1 MFHKLELKR
10 FLELAKTKTRIAVF
24 QEITG
29 DKITPIS
36 VYHALSPDHKGLS
49 LLESCGKSANG
60 RYSYL
65 CLQPYD
71 EFIVKQD
78 EVADPLA
85 ELRERFNNCACYSE
99 HELCHYAG
107 AAVGF
112 INYDAVRFIEDI
124 PDTNPDV
131 TKLPE
136 LFFRFYRTC
145 VAFDHD
151 SGKVVVA
158 TAVDVSDDPELDYQH
173 AINNIEDLIATI
185 NSGQVIHS
193 DTKKSNSN
201 SVKTDVDDVSYM
213 GMVEQARQY
222 IIDGDA
228 FQIVLSRTFKQQ
240 YTAEPFDIYRA
251 LRITN
256 PSPYMFYIEHDNFTI
271 VGASPERLVS
281 VKDKIVT
288 TNPIAGTRPRGNNA
302 SHDLELEHELLQDE
316 KEIAEHMML
325 VDLGRNDLGAVCKP
339 GSVEVTQ
346 LKTIQRFSR
355 VMHIASVVEGELAE
369 NKDLIDVIKAV
380 FPAGTLSGAPK
391 IRAMEIIDELET
403 SRRGLYGGAICIV
416 DGRKNLDACIAIRMA
431 VLKDNIA
438 YVRAGAGIVYDSI
451 PQKEADETRHK
462 ARAVFD
468 AIKLAQGGLQ

>member
-1 MFHKLELKR
+1 MFQKLTLQR
-10 FLELAKTKTRIAVF
+10 FLELAKTKNRIAVF
-24 QEITG
+24 QEIAG

-36 VYHALSPDHKGLS
+36 VYHALSPDHKGIS
-49 LLESCGKSANG
+49 LLESCGKNSVG

-71 EFIVKQD
+71 EFMVKQD

-85 ELRERFNNCACYSE
+85 KLREQFNNCVCYSE

-112 INYDAVRFIEDI
+112 INYDAVRFIENI
-124 PDTNPDV
+124 PDTNPDA

-136 LFFRFYRTC
+136 LFFRFYSTC

-151 SGKVVVA
+151 IGKVVVA
-158 TAVDVSDDPELDYQH
+158 TAVDVSKEPELDYQH
-173 AINNIEDLIATI
+173 AVKDIENLIATI
-185 NSGQVIHS
+185 SSGQGINTETVKNFGS
-193 DTKKSNSN
+193 E
-201 SVKTDVDDVSYM
+201 SVTTDVDDAAYM
-213 GMVEQARQY
+213 DMVAKARQY

-256 PSPYMFYIEHDNFTI
+256 PSPYMFYIEHDDFTI

-281 VKDKIVT
+281 VKDQIVA

-302 SHDLELEHELLQDE
+302 DHDLELENELLQDE

-325 VDLGRNDLGAVCKP
+325 VDLGRNDIGAVCTP
-339 GSVEVTQ
+339 GSVKVTQ
-346 LKTIQRFSR
+346 LKAIQKFSR
-355 VMHIASVVEGELAE
+355 VMHIASVVEGELSKD
-369 NKDLIDVIKAV
+369 KDLINVIKAV
-380 FPAGTLSGAPK
+380 
-391 IRAMEIIDELET
+391 
-403 SRRGLYGGAICIV
+403 C
-416 DGRKNLDACIAIRMA
+416 
-431 VLKDNIA
+431 
-438 YVRAGAGIVYDSI
+438 
-451 PQKEADETRHK
+451 
-462 ARAVFD
+462 
-468 AIKLAQGGLQ
+468 